1 MCERRTKRDRETERD
16 IERQTGRHIERV
28 KRNDRETEFRC
39 SYRVATTC
47 KYLPS
52 VFVGR

>member
-1 MCERRTKRDRETERD
+1 MRDRQRETEKQRD
-16 IERQTGRHIERV
+16 IERQTGRHRERV

-52 VFVGR
+52 VSVGR